1 MKMSERPSMLSPFAV
16 RNYRFQWSSDLMT
29 SCAAEMETIILG
41 WFIFVETN
49 SVALLTIFASLQ
61 YFGTLIAPAFG
72 LAGDRLGHRNVILYM
87 RTTYALLA
95 VVIAVLALT
104 GTLSP
109 LSALVIAGLA
119 GLLRPSDMG
128 MRNVLTSRMVA
139 GDRLMSAISLSRITT
154 DSARIVGALTGASVV
169 ALLGIQWAYPFIVVF
184 YLASAALMVGIRQP
198 PGGLAGHKVVLPFT
212 PLKDFAAAFRALG
225 DSPPHLAAMIL
236 AFLVNLMAFPFTLGL
251 LPYIAREVYQAG
263 QTGLGYLTAA
273 TGIGALA
280 ASLLLGHLGHSVRPA
295 RMMLIFGALWHCLI
309 ILLGQSENVL
319 IGLVVLAMIGAASIL
334 CLLPLSVLL
343 LRGVHPD
350 LLGRIM
356 GIRMQA
362 VYGLPIGLLV
372 SGPLIDSVGFSW
384 AATLYGGV
392 GLILTVM
399 IGRHWFP
406 HLWPASVVSNQG

>member
-1 MKMSERPSMLSPFAV
+1 MKMTERPSMLSPFAV

-29 SCAAEMETIILG
+29 SCATEMETIILG
-41 WFIFVETN
+41 WFIFVETK
-49 SVALLTIFASLQ
+49 SVALLTLFASLQ
-61 YFGTLIAPAFG
+61 YFGTLIAPGFG

-95 VVIAVLALT
+95 VVIAVLAFA

-109 LSALVIAGLA
+109 LSALAIAGLA

-184 YLASAALMVGIRQP
+184 YLASAALMVGIHQP
-198 PGGLAGHKVVLPFT
+198 SPKPPAGAVAPPFT
-212 PLKDFAAAFRALG
+212 PVKDFIDALRALRN
-225 DSPPHLAAMIL
+225 SPPHLAAMLL

-263 QTGLGYLTAA
+263 QAGLGYLTAA

-295 RMMLIFGALWHCLI
+295 RMMLIFGAVWHCLI
-309 ILLGQSENVL
+309 LLLGQTESML
-319 IGLVVLAMIGAASIL
+319 IGLTVLGMIGAASIL

-343 LRGVHPD
+343 LRGVQPD

-362 VYGLPIGLLV
+362 VYGLPIGLLM

-384 AATLYGGV
+384 TATLYGGV
-392 GLILTVM
+392 GLVLTVM
-399 IGRHWFP
+399 IGHHWFA
-406 HLWPASVVSNQG
+406 HLWPATVGSNQG

>member
-1 MKMSERPSMLSPFAV
+1 MKMTERPSMLSPFGV

-29 SCAAEMETIILG
+29 SCATEMETIILG
-41 WFIFVETN
+41 WFIFIETS
-49 SVALLTIFASLQ
+49 SVPLLTLFASLQ

-72 LAGDRLGHRNVILYM
+72 LAGDRLGHRNVILCM

-104 GTLSP
+104 CTLSP

-128 MRNVLTSRMVA
+128 MRNVLTTRMVA

-184 YLASAALMVGIRQP
+184 YLASAALMVSIHQP
-198 PGGLAGHKVVLPFT
+198 SSKPPAGGVVLPFT
-212 PLKDFAAAFRALG
+212 PVKDFIDALRALG
-225 DSPPHLAAMIL
+225 NSPPHLAAMLL

-263 QTGLGYLTAA
+263 HAGLGYLTAA
-273 TGIGALA
+273 TGVGALA

-295 RMMLIFGALWHCLI
+295 RMMLIFGAVWHCLVL
-309 ILLGQSENVL
+309 LLGQTESML

-384 AATLYGGV
+384 AATLYGGL
-392 GLILTVM
+392 GLILTGM
-399 IGRHWFP
+399 IGGHWFP